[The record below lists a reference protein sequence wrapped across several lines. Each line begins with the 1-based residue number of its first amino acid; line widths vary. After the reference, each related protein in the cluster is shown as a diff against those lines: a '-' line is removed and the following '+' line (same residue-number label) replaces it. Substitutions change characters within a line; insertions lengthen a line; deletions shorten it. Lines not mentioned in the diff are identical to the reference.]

1 MLQGIEIIFED
12 RDKMM
17 AHLKKKTYK
26 EYTENFIQ
34 NHGHY
39 FEEMT
44 TYVEGAKDKEA
55 AAKEIGECLAS
66 AVKKTFVNKKGK
78 IGARTQSD
86 LNFFMIYYVFPTSL
100 SSGSEY
106 AKTIADGVCEVW
118 KSSFANSDIGYTD
131 YDSLYDSFRE
141 KIFGIF

>member
-1 MLQGIEIIFED
+1 
-12 RDKMM
+12 
-17 AHLKKKTYK
+17 
-26 EYTENFIQ
+26 
-34 NHGHY
+34 
-39 FEEMT
+39 
-44 TYVEGAKDKEA
+44 
-55 AAKEIGECLAS
+55 
-66 AVKKTFVNKKGK
+66 
-78 IGARTQSD
+78 
-86 LNFFMIYYVFPTSL
+86 MIYYVFPTIL

>member
-1 MLQGIEIIFED
+1 
-12 RDKMM
+12 
-17 AHLKKKTYK
+17 
-26 EYTENFIQ
+26 
-34 NHGHY
+34 
-39 FEEMT
+39 MT

-86 LNFFMIYYVFPTSL
+86 LNFFMIYYVFPTIL
-100 SSGSEY
+100 SSESEY